1 MIGTFDLK
9 LIRPNK
15 GVVKNVVQ
23 RNAIDTSNA
32 GLLSKIIGNFSASSG
47 NAGIYLN
54 PNFGYNSYTSNENS
68 SHAVV
73 GQDGIIATS
82 PIVLGTYTGQGN
94 EQEDDTTICFNVGQV
109 EDEATATKARW
120 KAQVQWINS
129 EFEGTITSLEG
140 TSNYITDFELGSSL
154 NAYLEGFDISFAS
167 VVLTGSDRIQPAL
180 NDIIDIT
187 WTIEV
192 S

>member
-9 LIRPNK
+9 LIRPNE
-15 GVVKNVVQ
+15 GVIKNVVK
-23 RNAIDTSNA
+23 RNAIDTSSG
-32 GLLSKIIGNFSASSG
+32 GLLAKIISNFTASSG

-54 PNFGYNSYTSNENS
+54 PNFGYTSYTQNENS

-73 GQDGIIATS
+73 GQSGIIATS
-82 PIVLGTYTGQGN
+82 PIQLGLYSGLGGDSTQ
-94 EQEDDTTICFNVGQV
+94 DFTICFNSGQT
-109 EDEATATKARW
+109 EDEASATKARW
-120 KAQVQWINS
+120 KAQVSWINS
-129 EFEGTITSLEG
+129 QFESTITSLDG
-140 TSNYITDFELGSSL
+140 TSNYITDFELGMTLDAS
-154 NAYLEGFDISFAS
+154 LEGFTVSFAE
-167 VVLTGSDRIQPAL
+167 VTLTSGDRIQPAL